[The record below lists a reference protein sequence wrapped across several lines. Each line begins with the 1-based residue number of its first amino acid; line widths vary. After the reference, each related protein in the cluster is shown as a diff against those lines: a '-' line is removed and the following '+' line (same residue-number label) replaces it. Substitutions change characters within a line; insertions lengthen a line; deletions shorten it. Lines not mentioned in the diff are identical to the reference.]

1 LPACAGPASR
11 SELAAPFVAA
21 ASYLRQRR
29 RFVWAAM
36 APSLLFLVVVA
47 GLPTVFLLV
56 TSLTPGTLV
65 DAGSLSDFSEPWR
78 NYQLL
83 GSDERFTGS
92 LVVQARLSLYTVVLQ
107 VLLGTGLAVLVH
119 SGQERWKSLRHL
131 FVIPMVLPPIVVGV
145 IWKLIY
151 TPDISPIY
159 QAARALG
166 VALPAFTTHV
176 DFALASIVIADTWEW
191 APFTFLMVLAALQT
205 LPSEYV
211 EAARM
216 DGADSWRVF
225 GHIVLPYI
233 APVLLVCTLF
243 RLIDSIKAFPLIFL
257 LTGGG
262 PGSVTEVTNYYAYL
276 VAFNFGQ
283 LGYSSAITVVLLA
296 ATVLISWAA
305 MRGSR
310 RMSTN
315 E

>member
-1 LPACAGPASR
+1 M
-11 SELAAPFVAA
+11 AAL
-21 ASYLRQRR
+21 SYEGQRR
-29 RFVWAAM
+29 RFTRAAI
-36 APSLLFLVVVA
+36 APSLVFLLLVA
-47 GLPTVFLLV
+47 GLPTIFLLV
-56 TSLTPGTLV
+56 TSLTPAALV
-65 DAGSLSDFSEPWR
+65 TPGSLSDFSAPWR

-83 GSDERFTGS
+83 GGDERFVGS
-92 LVVQARLSLYTVVLQ
+92 LGVQARLSLYSVLLQ
-107 VLLGTGLAVLVH
+107 VLLGTGLALLVH
-119 SGQERWKSLRHL
+119 SGQSRWQSLRHL
-131 FVIPMVLPPIVVGV
+131 FVIPMVLPPIVVAV

-159 QAARALG
+159 HAARALG
-166 VALPAFTTHV
+166 IALPALTTHV
-176 DFALASIVIADTWEW
+176 DFALASIVLADTWEW
-191 APFTFLMVLAALQT
+191 APFTFLMVLAALQN
-205 LPSEYV
+205 LPAEYV

-216 DGADSWRVF
+216 DGADAWRVF

-276 VAFNFGQ
+276 VAFNFGE

-305 MRGSR
+305 MRVSRHAGSA
-310 RMSTN
+310 

>member
-1 LPACAGPASR
+1 MSVKG
-11 SELAAPFVAA
+11 
-21 ASYLRQRR
+21 ASYEAQRR
-29 RFVWAAM
+29 RFVRIAM
-36 APSLLFLVVVA
+36 APSLLFLLVVA

-56 TSLTPGTLV
+56 TSLTPGALV
-65 DAGSLSDFSEPWR
+65 NPGSLGDFSEPLR
-78 NYQLL
+78 NYRLL
-83 GSDERFTGS
+83 GSDERFVGS
-92 LVVQARLSLYTVVLQ
+92 LGVQARLSVYTVVLQ
-107 VLLGTGLAVLVH
+107 VLLGTGLALLVH
-119 SGQERWKSLRHL
+119 SGQARWKSLRHL
-131 FVIPMVLPPIVVGV
+131 FVIPMVLPPIVVAV

-159 QAARALG
+159 QAARMLG
-166 VALPAFTTHV
+166 VTLPALTTHV
-176 DFALASIVIADTWEW
+176 DFALWSIVIADTWEW

-205 LPSEYV
+205 LPAEYV

-216 DGADSWRVF
+216 DGADAWRVF

-276 VAFNFGQ
+276 VAFNFGE

-296 ATVLISWAA
+296 ATVLISWGA
-305 MRGSR
+305 MRVSR
-310 RMSTN
+310 N
-315 E
+315 AGGAE

>member
-1 LPACAGPASR
+1 MSVKG
-11 SELAAPFVAA
+11 
-21 ASYLRQRR
+21 ASYEAQRS
-29 RFVWAAM
+29 RFVRMAM
-36 APSLLFLVVVA
+36 APSLLFLLVVA

-56 TSLTPGTLV
+56 TSLTPGALV
-65 DAGSLSDFSEPWR
+65 NPGSLGDFSEPLR
-78 NYQLL
+78 NYKLL
-83 GSDERFTGS
+83 GSDERFVGS
-92 LVVQARLSLYTVVLQ
+92 LGVQARLSVYTVVLQ
-107 VLLGTGLAVLVH
+107 VLLGTGLALLVH

-131 FVIPMVLPPIVVGV
+131 FVIPMVLPPIVVAV

-159 QAARALG
+159 QVARMLG
-166 VALPAFTTHV
+166 VTLPALTTHV
-176 DFALASIVIADTWEW
+176 DFALWSIVIADSWEW

-205 LPSEYV
+205 LPAEYV

-216 DGADSWRVF
+216 DGADAWRVF

-276 VAFNFGQ
+276 VAFNFGE

-296 ATVLISWAA
+296 ATVLISWGA
-305 MRGSR
+305 MRVSR
-310 RMSTN
+310 N
-315 E
+315 AGGAE

>member
-1 LPACAGPASR
+1 MNARG
-11 SELAAPFVAA
+11 
-21 ASYLRQRR
+21 ASYEAQRR
-29 RFVWAAM
+29 RFVRMAM
-36 APSLLFLVVVA
+36 APSLLFLLVVA

-56 TSLTPGTLV
+56 TSLTPGALV
-65 DAGSLSDFSEPWR
+65 NPGSLGDFSEPLR
-78 NYQLL
+78 NYRLL
-83 GSDERFTGS
+83 GSDERFVGS
-92 LVVQARLSLYTVVLQ
+92 LGVQARLSVYTVVLQ
-107 VLLGTGLAVLVH
+107 VLLGTGLALLVH

-131 FVIPMVLPPIVVGV
+131 FVIPMVLPPIVVAV

-159 QAARALG
+159 QAARMLG
-166 VALPAFTTHV
+166 VTLPALTTHV
-176 DFALASIVIADTWEW
+176 DFALWSIVIADTWEW

-205 LPSEYV
+205 LPAEYV

-216 DGADSWRVF
+216 DGADAWRVF

-276 VAFNFGQ
+276 VAFNFGE

-296 ATVLISWAA
+296 ATVLISWGA
-305 MRGSR
+305 MRVSR
-310 RMSTN
+310 N
-315 E
+315 AGGAE

>member
-1 LPACAGPASR
+1 MTG
-11 SELAAPFVAA
+11 A
-21 ASYLRQRR
+21 ASYERQRR
-29 RFVWAAM
+29 RFARWAM
-36 APSLLFLVVVA
+36 APSLVFLLVVA
-47 GLPTVFLLV
+47 GLPTLFLLA
-56 TSLTPGTLV
+56 TSLTPAALV
-65 DAGSLSDFSEPWR
+65 NPGSLTDYSAPLR
-78 NYQLL
+78 NYRLL
-83 GSDERFTGS
+83 GGDERFVGS
-92 LVVQARLSLYTVVLQ
+92 LFVQARLSLYSVVLQ
-107 VLLGTGLAVLVH
+107 VLLGTGLALLVH
-119 SGQERWKSLRHL
+119 SGQGRWQSLRYL
-131 FVIPMVLPPIVVGV
+131 FVIPMVLPPIVVAV

-159 QAARALG
+159 HAAKALG
-166 VALPAFTTHV
+166 FMLPAFTTHA
-176 DFALASIVIADTWEW
+176 DFALAAIVVADTWEW
-191 APFTFLMVLAALQT
+191 APFTFLMVLASLQT
-205 LPSEYV
+205 LPAEYV

-216 DGADSWRVF
+216 DGADAWRVF

-276 VAFNFGQ
+276 VAFNFGE

-305 MRGSR
+305 MRLSR
-310 RMSTN
+310 HAQVQ